1 MKEGRVSSVSAGQE
15 KGAAR
20 GVGDGVTRSR
30 GMMNMQASGDR
41 GCPIW
46 TSKRAGGRK
55 GKKARCEVCEFCM
68 TVLLQGIGLRWH
80 EMRRPGNSKE
90 MDREK

>member
-1 MKEGRVSSVSAGQE
+1 MSAGQE

-20 GVGDGVTRSR
+20 GVGDGVTRSG
-30 GMMNMQASGDR
+30 GMMNMEASGDR

-55 GKKARCEVCEFCM
+55 GKKGKCEVCEFCM
-68 TVLLQGIGLRWH
+68 AVLPQGG
-80 EMRRPGNSKE
+80 MK
-90 MDREK
+90 